1 MVGWETYVGSTI
13 AEKIFSAHVGRAVRA
28 GDVVISPVDFVFSHD
43 GNRPQ
48 PLETF
53 AELGGDRVFDPSRV
67 AMFLDHAPQVHTP
80 AVAAMHQR
88 MRAFAGDQGITLY
101 EIGRGISHQVLPEEG
116 HAVPGRLIVG
126 SDSHTC
132 TAGAFNLLATGVG
145 STDLATAMMLGKLWF
160 KVPDTVRIV
169 CDGALA
175 PGVFAKDLVLELLRR
190 LRADGATYR
199 SLEFVGS
206 AIDSLDLHGRMTI
219 TNMGVELGAKFAI
232 MPPDEMLRRH
242 LADAGVRDYRPTVS
256 DADAEFLVS
265 HTIDATSLEPLV
277 AEPPNPDNVRPVT
290 QVAGRPIQHATIG
303 TSTNGQ
309 LHDLRA
315 AIAVLGDRQIAPGVR
330 LFVAPASRRA
340 YLDALREG
348 LIARL
353 IEAGAVIG
361 TSGCSGCTGASGF
374 AIPGDGMTMI
384 TSAPRN
390 FVGRTGNRNA
400 DIFLASPATVMAS
413 AIEGAI
419 ADPRPYLAPAP
430 STVGATS

>member
-1 MVGWETYVGSTI
+1 MGDTI
-13 AEKIFSAHVGRAVRA
+13 AEKIFSTHVGHPVRA
-28 GDVVISPVDFVFSHD
+28 GEIVISPVDFVFSHD

-53 AELGGDRVFDPSRV
+53 AELGGDRVFDPARV

-80 AVAAMHQR
+80 AVAAMHQQ
-88 MRAFAGDQGITLY
+88 MRAFAGDKGITLY

-116 HAVPGRLIVG
+116 HTIPGRLIVG

-160 KVPDTVRIV
+160 KVPDTIRIV
-169 CDGALA
+169 CTGDL
-175 PGVFAKDLVLELLRR
+175 PHGVFAKDLVLELLRR
-190 LRADGATYR
+190 LGADGATYR

-206 AIDSLDLHGRMTI
+206 TLHSLDLHGRMTI

-232 MPPDEMLRRH
+232 MPADEMLRRH
-242 LADAGVRDYRPTVS
+242 LTDVGVGDYPSTVS
-256 DADAEFLVS
+256 DADAEFLAT

-277 AEPPNPDNVRPVT
+277 AEPPNPDKVRSVT
-290 QVAGRPIQHATIG
+290 EVAGRPIQQATIG

-309 LHDLRA
+309 LDDLRA
-315 AIAVLGDRQIAPGVR
+315 AVAVLGDHQIAPGVR
-330 LFVAPASRRA
+330 LFVAPATRRA
-340 YLDALREG
+340 YLEALQEG
-348 LIARL
+348 LIPRL

-400 DIFLASPATVMAS
+400 EIFLASPATVMAS
-413 AIEGAI
+413 AVEGAI
-419 ADPRPYLAPAP
+419 ADPRTYLSPDRDL
-430 STVGATS
+430 STIGARP

>member
-1 MVGWETYVGSTI
+1 MRGTI
-13 AEKIFSAHVGRAVRA
+13 AEKIFSAHVGRQVRA

-53 AELGGDRVFDPSRV
+53 AELGGDRVFDPSCV

-88 MRAFAGDQGITLY
+88 MRAFADGQGITLY
-101 EIGRGISHQVLPEEG
+101 DIGRGISHQVLPEEG

-132 TAGAFNLLATGVG
+132 TAGAFNVLATGVG

-160 KVPDTVRIV
+160 KVPHTIRVV
-169 CDGALA
+169 CNGAL
-175 PGVFAKDLVLELLRR
+175 PRGVFAKDLVLELLRR

-199 SLEFVGS
+199 SLEFSGS

-232 MPPDEMLRRH
+232 MPADEMLRRH
-242 LADAGVRDYRPTVS
+242 LTRVGIGDYPTTASDTNAD
-256 DADAEFLVS
+256 FLAT
-265 HTIDATSLEPLV
+265 HTIDATALEPLV
-277 AEPPNPDNVRPVT
+277 AEPPNPDNVRTVT
-290 QVAGRPIQHATIG
+290 EIAGRPIQQATIG

-309 LHDLRA
+309 LDDLRA
-315 AIAVLGDRQIAPGVR
+315 AVAVLGSRQIASGVQ

-340 YLDALREG
+340 YLEALQEG

-419 ADPRPYLAPAP
+419 ADPRPYLSADRDL
-430 STVGATS
+430 STTGATP

>member
-1 MVGWETYVGSTI
+1 MGGTI
-13 AEKIFSAHVGRAVRA
+13 AEKIFSEHVGNPVHA

-80 AVAAMHQR
+80 AVASMHQL
-88 MRAFAGDQGITLY
+88 MRSFAADQGITLY

-160 KVPDTVRIV
+160 KVPDTIRVV
-169 CDGALA
+169 CDGELKR
-175 PGVFAKDLVLELLRR
+175 GVFGKDLVLELLRR
-190 LRADGATYR
+190 IRADGANYKA
-199 SLEFVGS
+199 LEFSGS
-206 AIDSLDLHGRMTI
+206 AIEALDLHGRMTI

-232 MPPDEMLRRH
+232 MPADEMLRRH
-242 LADAGVRDYRPTVS
+242 LGSVGVDDYPGTVS
-256 DADAEFLVS
+256 DDDAEFLAT
-265 HTIDATSLEPLV
+265 HTIDATALEPLV
-277 AEPPNPDNVRPVT
+277 AEPPNPDNVRAVT
-290 QVAGRPIQHATIG
+290 EVAGRPIQQATIG

-309 LHDLRA
+309 LDDLRA
-315 AIAVLGDRQIAPGVR
+315 AVEVLGDNQIDTGVR
-330 LFVAPASRRA
+330 LFVAPATRRA
-340 YLDALREG
+340 YLEALQEG
-348 LIARL
+348 LISRL

-374 AIPGDGMTMI
+374 GIPDDGVTMI

-400 DIFLASPATVMAS
+400 EIFLASPATVMAS

-419 ADPRPYLAPAP
+419 ADPRPYLSPDRDL
-430 STVGATS
+430 SNVGARP

>member
-1 MVGWETYVGSTI
+1 MGDTI
-13 AEKIFSAHVGRAVRA
+13 AEKIFSAHVGHPVRA

-53 AELGGDRVFDPSRV
+53 AELGGERVFDPTRV

-80 AVAAMHQR
+80 AVAAMHQQ
-88 MRAFAGDQGITLY
+88 MRAFADDQGITLY

-160 KVPDTVRIV
+160 RVPETIRVV
-169 CDGALA
+169 CNGHL
-175 PGVFAKDLVLELLRR
+175 PHGVFGKDLVLELLRR
-190 LRADGATYR
+190 LRADGANYR
-199 SLEFVGS
+199 SLEFCGS
-206 AIDSLDLHGRMTI
+206 TIDSLDLHGRMTI

-232 MPPDEMLRRH
+232 MPADEVLRRH
-242 LADAGVRDYRPTVS
+242 LTDIGVGDYRSTVS
-256 DADAEFLVS
+256 DDDAEFLAT

-277 AEPPNPDNVRPVT
+277 AAPPNPDNVRSVSE
-290 QVAGRPIQHATIG
+290 VAGRPIQQATIG

-309 LHDLRA
+309 LDDLRA
-315 AIAVLGDRQIAPGVR
+315 AVAVLGAHRIASGVR
-330 LFVAPASRRA
+330 LFVAPATRRA
-340 YLDALREG
+340 YLEALREG

-353 IEAGAVIG
+353 IEAGAIIG

-374 AIPGDGMTMI
+374 AIPGDGVTMI

-419 ADPRPYLAPAP
+419 ADPRPYLSPDRDLLR
-430 STVGATS
+430 SGATS